1 MAIKLKAGEGYVDL
15 TTKKGTTTVVEDGGY
30 YIPTVKEGI
39 LTWEPSEQYMPDVPS
54 ADIRGPQGEDGAPFT
69 YDMFSDEQ
77 LESLKGPKGDKGDQG
92 EKGMDGEMGVH
103 VGTEEP
109 TDPQKLI
116 WINPEGEATDTGE
129 LATKAYVDEAIKSVP
144 GADLT
149 GYATEK
155 YVDDAIAGIE
165 IPKPDLSD
173 YALKSEIPT
182 VPTVV
187 SAFTN
192 DAGYLTEHQSLEAYA
207 LKTDI
212 PDVSSFTTMA
222 AVEAKGY
229 QTAEQVQTAINTALA
244 GIKNAED
251 GVY

>member
-69 YDMFSDEQ
+69 YDMFSEEQ
-77 LESLKGPKGDKGDQG
+77 LENLKGPKGDKGEQG

-116 WINPEGEATDTGE
+116 WINPEGTATDTSE

-155 YVDDAIAGIE
+155 YVNDAIAGIE
-165 IPKPDLSD
+165 IPDVSG
-173 YALKSEIPT
+173 YALKSE
-182 VPTVV
+182 
-187 SAFTN
+187 
-192 DAGYLTEHQSLEAYA
+192 
-207 LKTDI
+207 I